1 MSIKTD
7 YHVKNVKII
16 NFCLLEITSNL
27 FESDNIH
34 FGATP
39 SCRNNLVRV
48 QFNKL
53 FSCQCLFLIPL
64 KT

>member
-27 FESDNIH
+27 FESGNIH

-39 SCRNNLVRV
+39 SCRNNLMLE
-48 QFNKL
+48 FNL
-53 FSCQCLFLIPL
+53 INSFLVNVSF
-64 KT
+64 